1 MPPIWRIFLTIRLK
15 ISRPS
20 IRWVIG
26 DPWLRLVIR
35 IAGNKQDKAQTIDT
49 WHGVPIESN
58 GIDDEISP

>member
-49 WHGVPIESN
+49 WHGVPIE
-58 GIDDEISP
+58 